1 MLRQN
6 LNSRVLSAI
15 ALLSLFTACAQHS
28 SSAVAAAPAA
38 APAPAVAP
46 AAAVPV
52 APLVRGL
59 PDFTGL
65 VAAVGPAVVNVQ
77 VIEKATN
84 AARTQRFGNGNGNG
98 NGNGGEDEDPF
109 GDFFR
114 RFGIPQDQ
122 IPQGRGGT
130 PQPSRGEGS
139 GFIVSPDGYVMTNA
153 HVVNNASKVTVK
165 LTDQREYI
173 AKVVGSDEMS
183 DVAVLKI
190 DGKNLP
196 VVRFGD
202 TSKLRVGEWVVAIGS
217 PFGMENSVTAGI
229 VSATG
234 RSIRGEN
241 PRNYVN
247 FIQTDVAVN
256 PGNSGGP
263 LFNMNGEVVGIN
275 SQIFSTTGSYAG
287 MSFAIPIDLANNVRE
302 QLVKTGK
309 VTRGIIGVTIQP
321 VTAALAESY
330 GLDRP
335 RGAAV
340 GSVSKGGPADRA
352 GIQAD
357 DVILGVNGKQ
367 VISNAE
373 LPPMIAAIKP
383 GTTAELEIWRN
394 KAVKRV
400 PVVVD
405 KLPEDARATRTART
419 SGGNGGNGAGAATT
433 VDKFGLSVRELT
445 ANEKRQL
452 RTDGSVVVEEASG
465 AAAEAGMSSGDVI
478 LNANGKNIGSVEDL
492 RAAVRGAGVARLRVQ
507 TWSQNGESV
516 TSIVAVRPE

>member
-1 MLRQN
+1 MSRQKID
-6 LNSRVLSAI
+6 SRVLSII

-28 SSAVAAAPAA
+28 SSAAAAAQAGP
-38 APAPAVAP
+38 PAVTPTALTAP
-46 AAAVPV
+46 VTPTTTT

-59 PDFTGL
+59 PDFTAL

-77 VIEKATN
+77 VIER
-84 AARTQRFGNGNGNG
+84 AAGAGRIQRFGNGGGN
-98 NGNGGEDEDPF
+98 EDDDNDPF

-122 IPQGRGGT
+122 QPGRRGT
-130 PQPSRGEGS
+130 PRPSRGEGS
-139 GFIVSPDGYVMTNA
+139 GFIVSPDGYILTNA
-153 HVVNNASKVTVK
+153 HVVDNASKVIVK
-165 LTDQREYI
+165 LTDQREFV
-173 AKVVGSDEMS
+173 AKVVGSDDTS
-183 DVAVLKI
+183 DVAVIKI
-190 DGKNLP
+190 DGRNLP
-196 VVRFGD
+196 VVRVAD

-287 MSFAIPIDLANNVRE
+287 MSFAIPIDVANNVRE
-302 QLVKTGK
+302 QLVKNGH
-309 VTRGIIGVTIQP
+309 VTRGIIGVTIQA
-321 VTAALAESY
+321 VTAAMAESY

-340 GSVSKGGPADRA
+340 GSVNKGGPADRA
-352 GIQAD
+352 GIQPD
-357 DVILGVNGKQ
+357 DVILSVNGKPVQ
-367 VISNAE
+367 NNSD
-373 LPPMIAAIKP
+373 LPPMIANLRP
-383 GTTAELEIWRN
+383 GTAADLEVWRN
-394 KAVKRV
+394 KASKHVSV
-400 PVVVD
+400 TID
-405 KLPEDARATRTART
+405 ELQDDARATRTARN
-419 SGGNGGNGAGAATT
+419 SNREGSAGGAS
-433 VDKFGLSVRELT
+433 VDKLGLSVRELT

-452 RTDGSVVVEEASG
+452 RANGNVVVEDASG
-465 AAAEAGMSSGDVI
+465 AAAEAGIQSGDVI
-478 LNANGKNIGSVEDL
+478 LSANGKDVNSVEDL
-492 RAAVRGAGVARLRVQ
+492 RNAVRGASVARLRVQ
-507 TWSQNGESV
+507 TWDQSGQSAV
-516 TSIVAVRPE
+516 TIIAVRPE

>member
-1 MLRQN
+1 MLRQK
-6 LNSRVLSAI
+6 LDSRVISAI

-28 SSAVAAAPAA
+28 SSAVAAAQAATPAASAASAA
-38 APAPAVAP
+38 APS
-46 AAAVPV
+46 

-59 PDFTGL
+59 PDFSGL

-77 VIEKATN
+77 VIERSSN
-84 AARTQRFGNGNGNG
+84 SRTQRL
-98 NGNGGEDEDPF
+98 GGGGDEDPF
-109 GDFFR
+109 NDFFR
-114 RFGIPQDQ
+114 RFGIPQEQ
-122 IPQGRGGT
+122 VPQGRGST

-139 GFIVSPDGYVMTNA
+139 GFIVSPDGYIMTNA

-165 LTDQREYI
+165 LTDQREFV
-173 AKVVGSDEMS
+173 AKVVGSDDTS

-202 TSKLRVGEWVVAIGS
+202 VSKLRVGEWVLAIGS

-234 RSIRGEN
+234 RSIRSEN

-247 FIQTDVAVN
+247 FIQTDAAVN

-302 QLVKTGK
+302 QLVSNGK

-321 VTAALAESY
+321 VTSALAESY

-340 GSVSKGGPADRA
+340 GSVNKGGPADRA
-352 GIQAD
+352 GIQSD
-357 DVILGVNGKQ
+357 DVILSVNGKP
-367 VISNAE
+367 VASNSD
-373 LPPMIAAIKP
+373 LPPMIAAIRP
-383 GTTAELEIWRN
+383 GTKADLEIWRN
-394 KAVKRV
+394 KASKHVS
-400 PVVVD
+400 VVID
-405 KLPEDARATRTART
+405 ELQEDTRATRTSRNSSRQGSS
-419 SGGNGGNGAGAATT
+419 SGSA
-433 VDKFGLSVRELT
+433 VEKLGLSVRELSAT
-445 ANEKRQL
+445 ERRQM
-452 RTDGSVVVEEASG
+452 RADGTLLVDEASG
-465 AAAEAGMSSGDVI
+465 AAAEAGVQSGDVI
-478 LNANGKNIGSVEDL
+478 LSANGKDVGTVEEL
-492 RAAVRGAGVARLRVQ
+492 RAAVRGSTVARLRVQ
-507 TWSQNGESV
+507 SWDQSGQSY
-516 TSIVAVRPE
+516 TSIIAVRPE

>member
-1 MLRQN
+1 MLRQK
-6 LNSRVLSAI
+6 LDSGVISAI

-28 SSAVAAAPAA
+28 SSAVAAAQAATPAANAAPAAA
-38 APAPAVAP
+38 APAPS
-46 AAAVPV
+46 
-52 APLVRGL
+52 LVHGL

-77 VIEKATN
+77 VIERASN
-84 AARTQRFGNGNGNG
+84 ARSQRSGSS
-98 NGNGGEDEDPF
+98 GGDEDPF
-109 GDFFR
+109 SDFFR

-122 IPQGRGGT
+122 LPQGRGST

-139 GFIVSPDGYVMTNA
+139 GFIVTPDGYLLTNA

-165 LTDQREYI
+165 LTDQREFI
-173 AKVVGSDEMS
+173 AKVVGSDETS

-196 VVRFGD
+196 VVRLGD
-202 TSKLRVGEWVVAIGS
+202 VSKLRVGEWVLAIGS

-302 QLVKTGK
+302 QLVTHGK

-330 GLDRP
+330 GLERP

-340 GSVSKGGPADRA
+340 GSVNKGGPADRA
-352 GIQAD
+352 GIQSD
-357 DVILGVNGKQ
+357 DVILSVNGKP
-367 VISNAE
+367 VTSNSD
-373 LPPMIAAIKP
+373 LPPLIAAIRP
-383 GTTAELEIWRN
+383 GTKAELEIWRN
-394 KAVKRV
+394 KASKRV
-400 PVVVD
+400 TVVVDELQEDTKATRTSRNSSRDGGAGSVVD
-405 KLPEDARATRTART
+405 KL
-419 SGGNGGNGAGAATT
+419 
-433 VDKFGLSVRELT
+433 GLSVRELS
-445 ANEKRQL
+445 ANERRQL
-452 RTDGSVVVEEASG
+452 RTDGSVVVDDASG
-465 AAAEAGMSSGDVI
+465 AAAEAGIQAGDVI
-478 LNANGKNIGSVEDL
+478 LAANGKDVSTVEEL
-492 RAAVRGAGVARLRVQ
+492 RAAVRGSSVARLRVQ
-507 TWSQNGESV
+507 SWDQSGQSY

>member
-1 MLRQN
+1 
-6 LNSRVLSAI
+6 
-15 ALLSLFTACAQHS
+15 
-28 SSAVAAAPAA
+28 
-38 APAPAVAP
+38 
-46 AAAVPV
+46 
-52 APLVRGL
+52 VRGL
-59 PDFTGL
+59 PDFTQL

-77 VIEKATN
+77 VIERAGGSGR
-84 AARTQRFGNGNGNG
+84 AQRFGNS
-98 NGNGGEDEDPF
+98 DDDSDSEDPF

-114 RFGIPQDQ
+114 RFGIPQA
-122 IPQGRGGT
+122 PQGQGQGPGRRAT

-139 GFIVSPDGYVMTNA
+139 GFIVSPDGYILTNA

-165 LTDQREYI
+165 LTDQREYV
-173 AKVVGSDEMS
+173 AKVVGSDESS
-183 DVAVLKI
+183 DVAVIKI

-234 RSIRGEN
+234 RSIAGAN

-302 QLVKTGK
+302 QLVKNGH

-321 VTAALAESY
+321 VSAALAESY
-330 GLDRP
+330 GLERP

-340 GSVSKGGPADRA
+340 GSVNKGGPADKA
-352 GIQAD
+352 GIQPD
-357 DVILGVNGKQ
+357 DVILSVNGKPVQ
-367 VISNAE
+367 SNSD
-373 LPPMIAAIKP
+373 LPPMIAQLHP
-383 GTTAELEIWRN
+383 GTTAELDVWRN
-394 KAVKRV
+394 KSSKKIS
-400 PVVVD
+400 VVID
-405 KLPEDARATRTART
+405 ELQDDAKATRTART
-419 SGGNGGNGAGAATT
+419 NQRDGNGGGAAAS
-433 VDKFGLSVRELT
+433 VDKLGLSVRELT

-452 RTDGSVVVEEASG
+452 RASGNVVVEDASG
-465 AAAEAGMSSGDVI
+465 AAAEAGIQSGDVI
-478 LNANGKNIGSVEDL
+478 LSANGKDVTTVEEL
-492 RAAVRGAGVARLRVQ
+492 RGAVRGASVARLRVQ
-507 TWSQNGESV
+507 SWDQSGQSF